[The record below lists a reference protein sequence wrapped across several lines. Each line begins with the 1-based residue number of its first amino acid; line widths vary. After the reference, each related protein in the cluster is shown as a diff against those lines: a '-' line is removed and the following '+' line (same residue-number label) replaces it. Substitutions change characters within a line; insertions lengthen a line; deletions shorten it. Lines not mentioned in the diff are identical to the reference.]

1 MSAEMKRYGP
11 LALMMPVFLLSGRS
25 AWWLRNEVSPFW

>member
-11 LALMMPVFLLSGRS
+11 LALMTPVFLLSGTS
-25 AWWLRNEVSPFW
+25 AWWLRNEPSAS